1 MQQVDEQKTEQVRE
15 ICLTKELVIIDG
27 QPGCGK
33 TLFPSILATFE
44 RVEMMSYAFPLVL
57 YPPLFLSSSF
67 CLVLCLSTICSS
79 RGIAVCYIHCF

>member
-1 MQQVDEQKTEQVRE
+1 MKQIEEQQIEQVRE

-44 RVEMMSYAFPLVL
+44 RVEMMSYAFPLEW
-57 YPPLFLSSSF
+57 
-67 CLVLCLSTICSS
+67 ICMTHALGNMDLKFS
-79 RGIAVCYIHCF
+79 